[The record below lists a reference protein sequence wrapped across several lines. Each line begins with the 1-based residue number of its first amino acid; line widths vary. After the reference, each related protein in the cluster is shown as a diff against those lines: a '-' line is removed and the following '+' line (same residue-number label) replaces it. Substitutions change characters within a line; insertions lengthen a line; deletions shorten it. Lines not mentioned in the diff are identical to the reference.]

1 MERRKRQRFVE
12 RNDVCVTPVC
22 EKPNGG
28 KVNAFT
34 RDLSTGGARIM
45 AKEPLA
51 VGTLVNLRLDLARSR
66 GSVVVA
72 GEVRW
77 ARFDAATGLH
87 ELGIEFHH
95 LSSQKVL
102 SLLKHLYGQQGAAP
116 STET

>member
-1 MERRKRQRFVE
+1 MDRRKRLRFVE
-12 RNDVCVTPVC
+12 RNEVCITPVC

-34 RDLSTGGARIM
+34 HDLSTGGARLLT
-45 AKEPLA
+45 KDPLPA
-51 VGTLVNLRLDLARSR
+51 GTLINLRIDLARTR
-66 GSVVVA
+66 ESVVLA
-72 GEVRW
+72 AEIRW
-77 ARFDAATGLH
+77 ARFNDREGLY

-102 SLLKHLYGQQGAAP
+102 SLIKDLYGQTGATP